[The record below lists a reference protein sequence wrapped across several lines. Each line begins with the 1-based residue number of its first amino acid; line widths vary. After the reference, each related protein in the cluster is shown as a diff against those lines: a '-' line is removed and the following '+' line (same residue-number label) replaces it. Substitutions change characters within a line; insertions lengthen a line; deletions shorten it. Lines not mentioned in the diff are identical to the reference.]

1 MPPRRVSWSIYSKL
15 PKHLKLRAAGPPTQ
29 KWREA
34 GPLRVLNALTI
45 EQQREIAELR
55 RIVAVLRI
63 QEIYRRRREKK
74 TKKQK

>member
-1 MPPRRVSWSIYSKL
+1 MPPRRVPWSIYSKL
-15 PKHLKLRAAGPPTQ
+15 PKHLKLRVSAPPMQ

-63 QEIYRRRREKK
+63 QELFRKK
-74 TKKQK
+74 RSKKQK

>member
-1 MPPRRVSWSIYSKL
+1 MPPRRLPWSIYSKL
-15 PKHLKLRAAGPPTQ
+15 SKHLKLRAAAPPTQ

-34 GPLRVLNALTI
+34 GPLRVLNALTL

-63 QEIYRRRREKK
+63 QELYRKK
-74 TKKQK
+74 RSKK